1 MGSHELTAK
10 IPKLRQP
17 QSLIEEVQQEAEA
30 IRAAVK
36 SVVGD
41 TGEIRVGEYKGD
53 MGGYKIR

>member
-1 MGSHELTAK
+1 MGNHELTAK

-36 SVVGD
+36 AVVGD
-41 TGEIRVGEYKGD
+41 TGEIRVGEYRVTWGL
-53 MGGYKIR
+53 